1 MNKNAIFRS
10 FIENEDLQQKN
21 KLRKDKLDDL
31 NLNDLI
37 QDPLINTIKQ
47 TIRHMDDDYTTD
59 KLSRKLNQLFNN
71 GQL

>member
-10 FIENEDLQQKN
+10 FIENEDLQQKT
-21 KLRKDKLDDL
+21 KLRKDKLDGL

-37 QDPLINTIKQ
+37 QDPLINTVKQ
-47 TIRHMDDDYTTD
+47 TIVYMDDDSTVD
-59 KLSRKLNQLFNN
+59 KLARKLNQLFNN

>member
-10 FIENEDLQQKN
+10 FIENQDLQQKT
-21 KLRKDKLDDL
+21 KLRKDKLDGL
-31 NLNDLI
+31 NLNDLT
-37 QDPLINTIKQ
+37 QDPLVNTVKQ
-47 TIRHMDDDYTTD
+47 TIVYMDDDYTTD